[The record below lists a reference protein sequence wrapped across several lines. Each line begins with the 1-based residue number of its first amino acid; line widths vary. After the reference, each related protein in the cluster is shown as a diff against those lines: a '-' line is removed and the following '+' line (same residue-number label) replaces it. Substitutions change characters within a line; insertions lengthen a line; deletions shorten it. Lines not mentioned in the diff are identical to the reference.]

1 LQLQKRADSL
11 DSVFNSGMFYQFNNK
26 KIMIADKAMLFDP
39 PEQKIN
45 LDLLI
50 ISKNPK
56 LDIEQMAKTFNWRQI
71 VFDAS
76 NPPWKIEKWKKQC
89 QALNLAYYSIPE
101 TGAFICNI
109 GI

>member
-1 LQLQKRADSL
+1 MDCI
-11 DSVFNSGMFYQFNNK
+11 FNSGMFYLFINK
-26 KIMIADKAMLFDP
+26 KILIADRTIIFDSIAR
-39 PEQKIN
+39 KID

-56 LDIEQMAKTFNWRQI
+56 LDIAHLVKTFNCKQI

-76 NPPWKIEKWKKQC
+76 NPPWKIEKWKKEC
-89 QALNLAYYSIPE
+89 KTLNVKFYSIPD
-101 TGAFICNI
+101 TGAFIYNI